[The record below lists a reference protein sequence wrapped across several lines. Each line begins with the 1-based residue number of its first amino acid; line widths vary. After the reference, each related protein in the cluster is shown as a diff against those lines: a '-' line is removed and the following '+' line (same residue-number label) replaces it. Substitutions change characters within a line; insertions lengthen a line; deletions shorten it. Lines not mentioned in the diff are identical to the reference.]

1 MKVFVDQDLCISC
14 GVCIDICPDV
24 FHEDDNG
31 ITEAIDSEIP
41 GDQEELVQEAMDS
54 CPTEAIQEK

>member
-14 GVCIDICPDV
+14 AVCIDIAPDV
-24 FHEDDNG
+24 FHEDDQG
-31 ITEAIDSEIP
+31 ITEAIEGEIP
-41 GDQEELVQEAMDS
+41 EDQVELVQEAMDS

>member
-14 GVCIDICPDV
+14 GVCIDIAPEV
-24 FHEDDNG
+24 FHEDADG
-31 ITEAIDSEIP
+31 LTEAIEGEVP
-41 GDQEELVQEAMDS
+41 ADQEDLVQEAMDS